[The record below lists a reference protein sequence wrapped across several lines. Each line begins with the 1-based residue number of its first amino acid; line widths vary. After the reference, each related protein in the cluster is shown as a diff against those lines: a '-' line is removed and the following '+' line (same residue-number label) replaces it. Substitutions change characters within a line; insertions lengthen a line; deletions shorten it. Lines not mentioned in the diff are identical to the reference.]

1 MEELKKELENK
12 NSSFLNF
19 PDFKEKLTGIKDIF
33 VVFLLIIFFNVSS
46 IDEFLRFKKYSVFYD
61 IQDDKS
67 TLLFTFF
74 KAMIITSLYYMI
86 TYLLK

>member
-1 MEELKKELENK
+1 MTDFQKKLA
-12 NSSFLNF
+12 
-19 PDFKEKLTGIKDIF
+19 DAKDIF

-61 IQDDKS
+61 IQGDKS

-74 KAMIITSLYYMI
+74 KAIVITSLYYMM